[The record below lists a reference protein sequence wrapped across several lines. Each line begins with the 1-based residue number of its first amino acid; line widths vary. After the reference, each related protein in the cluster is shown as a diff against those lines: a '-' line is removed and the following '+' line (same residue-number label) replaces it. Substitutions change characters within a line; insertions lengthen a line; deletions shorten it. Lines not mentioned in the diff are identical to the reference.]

1 MSKIQ
6 RETRAKTQQSFVM
19 EESSFCLNDNT
30 WPRMKKKKKSLLR
43 ILYFLSCFS
52 VFLFAAFVSNT
63 LPSYIAQASLKLPNL
78 LAQLPKYWHYCC
90 GKVENMFF

>member
-6 RETRAKTQQSFVM
+6 RETRTRTQQSFVM

-30 WPRMKKKKKSLLR
+30 WPRMKKKKSLLR
-43 ILYFLSCFS
+43 ILYFLSSFS
-52 VFLFAAFVSNT
+52 FFLFAVFVFNT
-63 LPSYIAQASLKLPNL
+63 LPSYLAQASLKLPNL

-90 GKVENMFF
+90 GKVKNMFF